1 MDRKDQEHI
10 SELFPAIRDI
20 KSQAIQEKVYRVWF
34 NAWKRGN
41 FPAIEKVH
49 QFEPARDYIS
59 YSNVEHTN
67 QVCKVCEKI
76 AAGVSEGMKVE
87 LNMDYLLAGAL
98 LHDVDKIV
106 VFDFRTGGW
115 TEEGR
120 RTPHAL
126 KGAAMARAE
135 GLPEEIAHMIE
146 AHSTTFSPG
155 PPRSMEALI
164 VRHADLIVGN
174 GVYLAKGMDMEKVLK
189 ESIAR
194 LG

>member
-1 MDRKDQEHI
+1 MDQKDRDYI
-10 SELFPAIRDI
+10 SRLFPAILDI
-20 KSQAIQEKVYRVWF
+20 QSRPIQDKVYRVWC

-41 FPAIEKVH
+41 FPGIENVH
-49 QFEPARDYIS
+49 QFEPARDSIS
-59 YSNVEHTN
+59 YTNVEHTN

-76 AAGVSEGMKVE
+76 AAAVREGMKVE

-126 KGAAMARAE
+126 MGAAMARAE

-155 PPRSMEALI
+155 PPKSIEALI
-164 VRHADLIVGN
+164 VRHADLIIGN
-174 GVYLAKGMDMEKVLK
+174 GAYLAKGMDMEKVLK